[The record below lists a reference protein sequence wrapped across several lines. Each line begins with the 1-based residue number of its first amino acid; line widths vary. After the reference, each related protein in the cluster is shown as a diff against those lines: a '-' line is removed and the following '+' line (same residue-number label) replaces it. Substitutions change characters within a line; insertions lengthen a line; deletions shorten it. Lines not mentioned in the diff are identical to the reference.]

1 MLSDNLEQTHEGDD
15 AQDPLGH
22 DIPSVGG
29 WRINFDPIERD
40 ARVDGRQHR
49 PPVSNDA
56 HEADQKIVLVKL
68 YAICVSTLRR
78 T

>member
-15 AQDPLGH
+15 AQDPPGH

-29 WRINFDPIERD
+29 WRINCDPIERD
-40 ARVDGRQHR
+40 TRVDGRQHR

-56 HEADQKIVLVKL
+56 QEADNKL
-68 YAICVSTLRR
+68 H
-78 T
+78 